1 MNCISPAESPRIIV
15 GTSGATAITPTIDGS
30 SVTWDA
36 PGGARLEPP
45 LVLWGIGTPRTFRA
59 HWMLAELDLPYTS
72 RRIQSRT
79 GETMEPA
86 FLKLNP
92 RHKIPVLQHGT
103 LAMAESAA
111 IIEYLSERFDP
122 PPTFYAPR
130 DASERAKLAE
140 WCYFIMS
147 ELDST
152 LYVIR
157 RHDGLKHLYGEAPTA
172 VNAAKAYFQEQ
183 LGAMEAQF
191 EASQPYLFGARLS
204 VADILLTSCLDWAV
218 DYGIDL
224 PAPMLAYR
232 ARVISRPAYREA
244 RRRNNVDQWR
254 ATGPRCCGGAIMG
267 SV

>member
-1 MNCISPAESPRIIV
+1 MDPE
-15 GTSGATAITPTIDGS
+15 
-30 SVTWDA
+30 
-36 PGGARLEPP
+36 
-45 LVLWGIGTPRTFRA
+45 
-59 HWMLAELDLPYTS
+59 
-72 RRIQSRT
+72 
-79 GETMEPA
+79 

-103 LAMAESAA
+103 IAMAESAA
-111 IIEYLSERFDP
+111 IIQYLSERFDP
-122 PPTFYAPR
+122 PPTFYVPR
-130 DASERAKLAE
+130 DAMARAKLAE

-172 VNAAKAYFQEQ
+172 VNAAKVYFQEQ

-191 EASQPYLFGARLS
+191 EDTQTYLFGARLS
-204 VADILLTSCLDWAV
+204 MADILLTSCLDWAV

-224 PAPMLAYR
+224 PAPILAYR
-232 ARVISRPAYREA
+232 ARVASRPAYREA
-244 RRRNNVDQWR
+244 RRRNNP
-254 ATGPRCCGGAIMG
+254 AIGPRCCGSAIMG